1 MLARLEFNV
10 DRRKWMVKKG
20 LLFKFLICVA
30 TTCSMSGWCAE
41 SMLQQLSAEQLEK
54 GCNLDFYAVNL
65 ANDSPAIGRP
75 DYSID
80 MRWACTGKS
89 TKIVDTYEVEGG
101 SPQIVTVF
109 YRNRKDVVVLV
120 KWSTNSQASDIQGD
134 YYKIYVYR
142 LALGNLGKPFL
153 RQEDVMRKLGEG
165 WDGEMNGKLIHY
177 PLKDAASIRK
187 ALNRLGY

>member
-1 MLARLEFNV
+1 
-10 DRRKWMVKKG
+10 MVNKI

-30 TTCSMSGWCAE
+30 AIRPMSGWCAE
-41 SMLQQLSAEQLEK
+41 SILQQLSGEQLEK

-80 MRWACTGKS
+80 MRWACDGKP

-142 LALGNLGKPFL
+142 IALRNLEKPFL
-153 RQEDVMRKLGEG
+153 RQEGVMKKLGEG
-165 WDGEMNGKLIHY
+165 WDGEMNGNPVHY